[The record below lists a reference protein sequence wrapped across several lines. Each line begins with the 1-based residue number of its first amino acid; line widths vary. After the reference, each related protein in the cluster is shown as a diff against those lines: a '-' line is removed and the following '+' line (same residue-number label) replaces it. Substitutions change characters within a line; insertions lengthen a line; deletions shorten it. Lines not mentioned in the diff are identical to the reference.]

1 MEFLEDM
8 AFIYSRII
16 SVDNKEAAANLKNK
30 KMRYKNSYHFMTK
43 SDYDHRMLHIKVSYH
58 LNCIIS

>member
-16 SVDNKEAAANLKNK
+16 SVVNKEAVANLKNK

-43 SDYDHRMLHIKVSYH
+43 SYDDNRMLHIKDSYH
-58 LNCIIS
+58 VN